1 MSLLG
6 IAGPKGSG
14 KDTAAAYLQRYCP
27 NSVTHAFAEPVK
39 RVCQQ
44 LYLLSE
50 EQLYDAA
57 AKETVDERWNLTPR
71 QMFQRVGTD
80 YVRNQLD
87 PNFWIKHFELWYAEQ
102 KQKEPETFVLVP
114 DVRFQ
119 NEVDLIH
126 RLGGKVIYVYRP
138 FVHNLDFHES
148 ETSSTD
154 LQNIDYTVNNCG
166 SLERLYEELNIF
178 MISNEC
184 SGCFHEYF

>member
-1 MSLLG
+1 MSILG

-14 KDTAAAYLQRYCP
+14 KDTAAAYLQRYFT

-50 EQLYDAA
+50 EQLYDAV
-57 AKETVDERWNLTPR
+57 AKETVDDRWGLTPR
-71 QMFQRVGTD
+71 RMFQQIGTD
-80 YVRNQLD
+80 YVRNQID
-87 PNFWIKHFELWYAEQ
+87 PEFWTKHFELWYS
-102 KQKEPETFVLVP
+102 KQQQNESFVLVP

-126 RLGGKVIYVYRP
+126 KLGGKVIYVYRP
-138 FVHNLDFHES
+138 FIHHNLDQHES
-148 ETSSTD
+148 ETGATE

-166 SLERLYEELNIF
+166 TLLQLYQELDF
-178 MISNEC
+178 FLDRSAFRMR
-184 SGCFHEYF
+184 FY